1 MRDPQ
6 GFHSVTALVRYEAA
20 RRALAEAARVD
31 EVKQIRDLAVAAQA
45 YARQAQDVD
54 LINNATDI
62 RKRAERRAGEILRE
76 MAKTGERAV
85 RKNMKSQPATSK
97 LSDLGITKTQSSRWQ
112 AAAALPDDEFEKQVD
127 AAKRKAVASVATA
140 ATTEAKKQRR
150 ANRERQLAARTI
162 AASAALNRKT
172 YGVIYADPPWQF
184 EPYSRDTGMDR
195 AADNHYPT
203 MTLDA
208 IKALGVPTAD
218 DCVLFLWATIPMLP
232 EAIAVMEAWGFGYKS
247 ACVWVKDKTGT
258 GYWFRNRF
266 ELLLVGTRG
275 SVPAPA
281 PGDQYPSVIEAR
293 VGAHSAKPRQL
304 HEMIEALFPN
314 VPKLEMFARSERDG
328 WDQWGNEAPM
338 AAD

>member
-1 MRDPQ
+1 M
-6 GFHSVTALVRYEAA
+6 TAALVRYDAA

-31 EVKQIRDLAVAAQA
+31 EVKQIRDVAVAAQV

-62 RKRAERRAGEILRE
+62 RKRAERRAGELLAE
-76 MAKTGERAV
+76 MKTRGERQRVGDNQHGSNAA
-85 RKNMKSQPATSK
+85 QLPPK
-97 LSDLGITKTQSSRWQ
+97 LSDLGVTKTQSSRWQ
-112 AAAALPDDEFEKQVD
+112 ATAALPAEEFEKQVE
-127 AAKRKAVASVATA
+127 AAKRKAVASITTTQTA
-140 ATTEAKKQRR
+140 DMKKQRR
-150 ANRERQLAARTI
+150 ADRERQLAARTI
-162 AASAALNRKT
+162 AASAALGRKT
-172 YGVIYADPPWQF
+172 FGVIYADPPWRF

-208 IKALGVPTAD
+208 IKALRVPAAD

-258 GYWFRNRF
+258 GYWFRNRH
-266 ELLLVGTRG
+266 EMLLVGTRG

-281 PGDQYPSVIEAR
+281 PGDQYPSVIEAP
-293 VGAHSAKPRQL
+293 VGAHSAKPRRF
-304 HEMIEALFPN
+304 HKMIEALFPN
-314 VPKLEMFARSERDG
+314 VPRLEMVARG
-328 WDQWGNEAPM
+328 AGCAAFDQWGNETLM